1 MGTAPFSHT
10 RLRRMHDVLA
20 GHVERGGA
28 PGIVT
33 MVSRRG
39 ETHVDVIGTTDLDG
53 GTPMRRDTIFRI
65 SSMTKPI
72 VAAAAMILVEECR
85 LRLDDPVDDLLPEL
99 ADRQVLVAI
108 DSPLAET
115 VPAHRAIT
123 LRDLLT
129 FRFGFGAFF
138 GSPDEFP
145 ILAAAAARGLALGP
159 PSPATMPD
167 PDEYLRRLGELPLM
181 HQPGEKWL
189 YNTGSDVLGV
199 LIARAAGQPLET
211 FLRDRLFDPLG
222 MVDTGFSVPADKIDR
237 LPTSYLRRP
246 SGELDVYDVA
256 SGQWSSPPPF
266 ASGAGGLVSTLDD
279 YAAFGAMMAG
289 GGGGVLSRA
298 SVEVMT
304 TDQLTRAQKAIS
316 GLGPGYFDAL
326 GWGFGLAV
334 VTGRD
339 NLFASP
345 GRFGW
350 NGGLGTTWWT
360 DPREELTGIML
371 TQVGENPDWSTLYQD
386 FWTSV
391 YQAVE

>member
-1 MGTAPFSHT
+1 MGTGPLSYA

-20 GHVERGGA
+20 GHVERGDV

-39 ETHVDVIGTTDLDG
+39 ETHVDVIGTSAFDG

-65 SSMTKPI
+65 SSMTKPV

-99 ADRQVLVAI
+99 ADRQVLVAV
-108 DSPLAET
+108 DGPLAET

-129 FRFGFGAFF
+129 FRLGTGMLF
-138 GSPDEFP
+138 GSPDTFP
-145 ILAAAAARGLALGP
+145 ILRAMAGRGLPFGP
-159 PSPATMPD
+159 PTPAKMLD
-167 PDEYLRRLGELPLM
+167 ADEYLRRLGELPLM
-181 HQPGEKWL
+181 YQPGEKWL
-189 YNTGSDVLGV
+189 YNTGSEVLGV
-199 LIARAAGQPLET
+199 LIARATGQPLDT
-211 FLRDRLFDPLG
+211 FLRERLFDPLG
-222 MVDTGFSVPADKIDR
+222 MADTGFSVSADKIDR
-237 LPTSYLRRP
+237 LATSYLRMP
-246 SGELDVYDVA
+246 SGEFDVYDA
-256 SGQWSSPPPF
+256 PEGQWSSPPPF
-266 ASGAGGLVSTLDD
+266 ASGAAGLVSTLDD
-279 YAAFGAMMAG
+279 YSAFSAMMSG
-289 GGGGVLSRA
+289 GGGDVLSRA

-304 TDQLTRAQKAIS
+304 TDQLTPAQKAVS
-316 GLGPGYFDAL
+316 GFWPGYFDAL

-334 VTGRD
+334 VTARN
-339 NLFASP
+339 NLWASP

-350 NGGLGTTWWT
+350 TGGLGTAWWV

-371 TQVGENPDWSTLYQD
+371 TQVAGIPDLSALHQD

-391 YQAVE
+391 YQALE

>member
-20 GHVERGGA
+20 GQVERDGA

-129 FRFGFGAFF
+129 FRLGFGAFF

-145 ILAAAAARGLALGP
+145 ILAAAAARDLALAP

-279 YAAFGAMMAG
+279 YAAFGAMMSG

-316 GLGPGYFDAL
+316 GFTPGYFDTL

>member
-1 MGTAPFSHT
+1 MGTAPLSHD

-33 MVSRRG
+33 MVGRRG
-39 ETHVDVIGTTDLDG
+39 ETHVDVIGTTAFDG

-85 LRLDDPVDDLLPEL
+85 LRLDDAIDDLLPEL

-108 DSPLAET
+108 DGPLAET

-129 FRFGFGAFF
+129 FRLGFGALF
-138 GSPDEFP
+138 GSPEEFP
-145 ILAAAAARGLALGP
+145 ILAAAAERGLVLAP

-199 LIARAAGQPLET
+199 LVARAAGQPLET
-211 FLRDRLFDPLG
+211 FLRERLFDPLG
-222 MVDTGFSVPADKIDR
+222 MVDTGFSVPADRIDR
-237 LPTSYLRRP
+237 LATSYLRRP
-246 SGELDVYDVA
+246 SGEIDVYDVPR
-256 SGQWSSPPPF
+256 GQWSSPPPF

-279 YAAFGAMMAG
+279 YMAFGAMMSG
-289 GGGGVLSRA
+289 GGGGILSRA
-298 SVEVMT
+298 SVRLMT
-304 TDQLTRAQKAIS
+304 TDQLTQAQKANS
-316 GLGPGYFDAL
+316 GFAPGYFDAL

-339 NLFASP
+339 NLSASP

-371 TQVGENPDWSTLYQD
+371 TQVAQNPDWSALHRD
-386 FWTSV
+386 FWTLV